1 MVCGWSVVCNV
12 CCVVYVRCGMKFG
25 VVCSVL
31 CWMVD
36 FQRKYFV
43 GIISSIHKVGY
54 CCLEGFNE

>member
-1 MVCGWSVVCNV
+1 MGVW
-12 CCVVYVRCGMKFG
+12 CVGGVLCVMCAVRCGMKFG

-54 CCLEGFNE
+54 CRLEGFNE